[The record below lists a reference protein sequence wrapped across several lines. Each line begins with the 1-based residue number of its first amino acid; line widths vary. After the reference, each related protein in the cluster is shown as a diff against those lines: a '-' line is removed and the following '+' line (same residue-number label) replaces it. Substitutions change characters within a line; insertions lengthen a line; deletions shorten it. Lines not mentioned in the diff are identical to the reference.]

1 LDVQLWHWIA
11 FAALV
16 VVLVA
21 VDLFAF
27 EHRHGPPRMGQAIGW
42 SVVWLA
48 VGAGFTAVVWAWAGG
63 GPAGEYLTGYL
74 IERTLSIDNVFVL
87 VLLFGAL
94 GVPAAARG
102 WAVTW
107 GILVA
112 LVLRAVMIAAGASLL
127 GAASWVAYLF
137 AAFLIA
143 NGLRIAGGHPPEVH
157 PERSRLLA
165 AARRM
170 LPVARGYDG
179 GRLVVRED
187 GARRASPLVIVAL
200 AIAVADLV
208 FALDSIPSI
217 FAVTRE
223 TFLVVAANALAL
235 VGLRSMYE
243 LLAGMVGRFRY
254 LNLGLGAV
262 LVLVGA
268 KMALAGVVHPPAWL
282 TLAAVAAIVAAAI
295 AASLAI
301 PPADA
306 RLPRPKGPVRV
317 PDA

>member
-1 LDVQLWHWIA
+1 MDVQTWQWLA
-11 FAALV
+11 FGAAMA
-16 VVLVA
+16 VLLA

-27 EHRHGPPRMGQAIGW
+27 EHDPGPPGIRRALVW
-42 SVVWLA
+42 SGVWLV
-48 VGAGFTAVVWAWAGG
+48 VGAGFAGVVWAWAGSR
-63 GPAGEYLTGYL
+63 PAGEYLTGYL

-87 VLLFGAL
+87 VLLFRAM
-94 GVPAAARG
+94 GVPAVARG

-107 GILVA
+107 GIVVA
-112 LVLRAVMIAAGASLL
+112 LVLRAAMIAAGASLL
-127 GAASWVAYLF
+127 DAASWVAYLF

-143 NGLRIAGGHPPEVH
+143 TGLRIATGHTPEVH

-165 AARRM
+165 AARRV
-170 LPVARGYDG
+170 LPLAEGYRG
-179 GRLVVRED
+179 GRLVVREA
-187 GARRASPLVIVAL
+187 GRLRATPLVVVAL

-235 VGLRSMYE
+235 VGLRALYE
-243 LLAGMVGRFRY
+243 LLAGMVDRFRY

-268 KMALAGVVHPPAWL
+268 KMATAELYHPPAGL

-295 AASLAI
+295 AASLLA
-301 PPADA
+301 PADLA
-306 RLPRPKGPVRV
+306 PPRRPKGPVRV